1 MCSAVVKQSGF
12 CPALEEHRHS
22 LPEGSTLASA
32 AVFLHLQK
40 QGCVA
45 PCVEKP
51 SLLLSAP
58 AALNSAVLSSVLNLL
73 LCWGIKQ
80 LPWILVCIFHG
91 VGVSGDLHVC
101 GVRSHVHP
109 PEDQRFYS
117 GNPNIVPC
125 DQVLTKKSSNPY
137 LGQVQGL
144 EFLIALLPGSAAC
157 AALNTFGESRSLLL
171 MV

>member
-1 MCSAVVKQSGF
+1 MFCCPEAVWLLPCSGGTEAFLTRGVHPSQCCCV
-12 CPALEEHRHS
+12 P
-22 LPEGSTLASA
+22 ASA
-32 AVFLHLQK
+32 ERRMFGPMSRK
-40 QGCVA
+40 TFC
-45 PCVEKP
+45 
-51 SLLLSAP
+51 LLLSAP
-58 AALNSAVLSSVLNLL
+58 AALNNAVLSSVLNLP
-73 LCWGIKQ
+73 LCWGIDQ

-101 GVRSHVHP
+101 GVCSYVHP

-117 GNPNIVPC
+117 GNPDIVPC

-157 AALNTFGESRSLLL
+157 AVLNTSGESRSLLL

>member
-1 MCSAVVKQSGF
+1 MFCRPEAIRLLPCSGEAQTFLTGEVHPSQCCSVPAFAERRMCGPVSRKAF
-12 CPALEEHRHS
+12 
-22 LPEGSTLASA
+22 
-32 AVFLHLQK
+32 
-40 QGCVA
+40 
-45 PCVEKP
+45 

-58 AALNSAVLSSVLNLL
+58 AALNSDVLYSILNLL
-73 LCWGIKQ
+73 LCWGIEE
-80 LPWILVCIFHG
+80 LLWILLCVFLG
-91 VGVSGDLHVC
+91 VGVSGNLHVC
-101 GVRSHVHP
+101 GVCSHVHP
-109 PEDQRFYS
+109 PQDQRFYS

-157 AALNTFGESRSLLL
+157 AVLNTSGESRSLLL